1 MQDGIKR
8 QKEKVGAL
16 KVGEYVYLGVLLNE
30 VKHLLN

>member
-1 MQDGIKR
+1 MQGGIKR
-8 QKEKVGAL
+8 QKEKVGPL